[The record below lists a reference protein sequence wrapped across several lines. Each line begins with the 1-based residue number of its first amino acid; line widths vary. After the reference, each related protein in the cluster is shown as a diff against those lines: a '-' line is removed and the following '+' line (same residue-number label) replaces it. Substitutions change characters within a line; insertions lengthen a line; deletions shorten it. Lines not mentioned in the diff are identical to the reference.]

1 MPAHYLLKAS
11 SIPLTTTKVARLSE
25 EEAWAHF
32 AKMRWGDSGEQECPR
47 CKAVA
52 AHYFKKTRKQ
62 WQCRQCKHTFSV
74 TSGTL
79 LSNRKLP
86 FGDLLTG
93 MFTFTASPKGEA
105 ALAMR
110 KHIGHSY
117 RTNFLLAGKFRE
129 SIVATRDETPLSGLI
144 HVDGA
149 HFSGYIRKG
158 RVIKVRGKKKEMLEI
173 PKKYAV
179 DNPTGS
185 DADQES
191 KMGRQHRSKYPKR
204 AGQFMPNRR
213 IVMVFREVSRVKGEG
228 GIRTLTAI
236 IHRETSAEILALTK
250 KWVKKGSTVWSDE
263 CPSYGNLKLYGYDHD
278 AVNHKYEFSNDKG
291 VNENQAESY
300 FSRLR
305 RAEVGVY
312 HRITPKY
319 MDDYAAEMAWR
330 EDVRRKNTAEQLYDL
345 GSRVMRTGPS
355 KDWRNYS
362 LGQGRK
368 DEKLFW
374 IGKDPR
380 LSKPKNPYSR
390 PTQTQ

>member
-1 MPAHYLLKAS
+1 MSAHFWLKAS
-11 SIPLTTTKVARLSE
+11 SIPLTAIDVTDLTE
-25 EEAWAHF
+25 DQAWAHF
-32 AKMRWGDSGEQECPR
+32 VKMRWGDSGEQECPR

-52 AHYFKKTRKQ
+52 AHYFKKPRKQ
-62 WQCRQCKHTFSV
+62 WQCRHCKHTFSV

-86 FGDLLTG
+86 FRHLLAS
-93 MFTFTASPKGEA
+93 MFYFIASQKGEP
-105 ALAMR
+105 ALEMR
-110 KHIGHSY
+110 RYIGHTY
-117 RTNFLLAGKFRE
+117 RTNFVLAGKYRE

-158 RVIKVRGKKKEMLEI
+158 RKLKERGKKEEVQEV

-179 DNPTGS
+179 KKPEGS
-185 DADQES
+185 DVNQEG
-191 KMGRQHRSKYPKR
+191 KIGRQHRSKYPKR
-204 AGQFMPNRR
+204 AGQFGPNRR

-228 GIRTLTAI
+228 GIRTLTAV
-236 IHRETSAEILALTK
+236 IHRETSEEILALTK

-263 CPSYGNLKLYGYDHD
+263 CPSYGNLKLHDYDHD
-278 AVNHKYEFSNDKG
+278 VVNHTYEFSSDEG

-305 RAEVGVY
+305 RSEVGVY

-330 EDVRRKNTAEQLYDL
+330 EDMRRKNTAEQLYDL
-345 GSRVMRTGPS
+345 GSRIMRTGPS

-380 LSKPKNPYSR
+380 LSKPKNPYSK